1 MINLERNQLDGHFE
15 EEWFSQLKKMT
26 KSMAMQAM
34 MQKRVIQN
42 KMKLYQMKKAKKVM
56 MVGLETAAAAV
67 TKNKLQAAPSNF
79 M

>member
-1 MINLERNQLDGHFE
+1 MG
-15 EEWFSQLKKMT
+15 
-26 KSMAMQAM
+26 MQAM
-34 MQKRVIQN
+34 MLKKVIQN